1 MKLGCCIKVAD
12 VTTQYPVYND
22 FVELP
27 AFSIMKMEKEAYAD
41 LKRAVDEKK
50 IKVYSTNG
58 LIDMRLT
65 GPDVNFPKIKE
76 YIEGLFYKPAEE
88 MNGML
93 IKLAEAER
101 RAEGLLC

>member
-12 VTTQYPVYND
+12 VTTQYPVYTD